1 MIEEVIYY
9 YILFFLYTIYKV
21 VSEDLKK
28 AASVPEKVVPE
39 STKKL
44 YTELKKYFD
53 SLNAQKTI
61 KNDISENPPIP
72 SPMKLFYKSMY
83 TLNIPI
89 ETVINFNLFKVK
101 ESEDFKNFMKSLRSN
116 KLLLIKDA
124 PPSRQG
130 VPMLIDSVPMLI
142 DSTVGIPLQTMDL
155 NSTDRSPMRRS
166 ITKKYPVP
174 TADYLKTE
182 VARKSRGLGFFY

>member
-9 YILFFLYTIYKV
+9 IVVYFLFTIYKV
-21 VSEDLKK
+21 VSEDIKK
-28 AASVPEKVVPE
+28 AASVPGKVVLE
-39 STKKL
+39 STKEL
-44 YTELKKYFD
+44 YSELKKYFD

-61 KNDISENPPIP
+61 KNDILENSPIP

-89 ETVINFNLFKVK
+89 ETVINSNLFKVK
-101 ESEDFKNFMKSLRSN
+101 DSEDFKNFMKSLRSN
-116 KLLLIKDA
+116 KFLLIKDA
-124 PPSRQG
+124 PPSRQ
-130 VPMLIDSVPMLI
+130 SVPMLI
-142 DSTVGIPLQTMDL
+142 DSTVGIPLKIMDL
-155 NSTDRSPMRRS
+155 NSTDRSPTRRS

-174 TADYLKTE
+174 TPDYLKTE

>member
-1 MIEEVIYY
+1 MIEQVIYY
-9 YILFFLYTIYKV
+9 IVYFLFTIYKV
-21 VSEDLKK
+21 VSEDIKK
-28 AASVPEKVVPE
+28 AASVPAKVVPE
-39 STKKL
+39 STKEL
-44 YTELKKYFD
+44 YSELKKYFD

-61 KNDISENPPIP
+61 KNDILENPPIP

-89 ETVINFNLFKVK
+89 ETVINSNLFKIK
-101 ESEDFKNFMKSLRSN
+101 DSEDFKNFMKSLRSN
-116 KLLLIKDA
+116 KFLLIKDA
-124 PPSRQG
+124 PPSQQ
-130 VPMLIDSVPMLI
+130 SVPMSVPILI
-142 DSTVGIPLQTMDL
+142 DSTVGIPLKIMDL

-182 VARKSRGLGFFY
+182 VARKSRGLGFF